1 MVTHRKTAD
10 GKRLLV
16 LDFTYTRPDG
26 KKGRYRRDA
35 EVQTRT
41 AAQAEERRRLVA
53 VASKGSPFA
62 LVDQLAAKVEAERAP
77 PPGTTFGEVAR
88 SYCEV
93 YAVSRLKAS
102 SRRCYT
108 ALIHA
113 HLLPAL
119 ARKPVA
125 EINAAVVRQL
135 DAALVTGGMGRVHR
149 RQVHV
154 VLRSIVCRYAV
165 EAGYLSEAPHMQRLP
180 RKSAKLPVVISPEQA
195 ARIIEAALAPEHRL
209 ALLLAFHAGLRSCEI
224 RGLRVRDVDLAAGVL
239 RVRQAISYGVVDT
252 PKSGNDR
259 EVPLTRALS
268 EALGRAM
275 KGKPRDALVS
285 VSTRGRGW
293 GQGGLRSMFVRV
305 AKRAEIVDST
315 IHHMRHGFVT
325 ALLDQGV
332 GAHVVKELAGHADL
346 ATTER
351 YAHALSKNKR
361 AAIDALDGALGGAHR
376 GAA

>member
-1 MVTHRKTAD
+1 MVTHRKIAS
-10 GKRLLV
+10 GKRILV
-16 LDFTYTRPDG
+16 IDFTYTRPDG

-53 VASKGSPFA
+53 VSSKGSPFA
-62 LVDQLAAKVEAERAP
+62 LVDEIAAKIEAEQAP
-77 PPGTTFGEVAR
+77 PSQGPTFGDVAK
-88 SYCEV
+88 SYGEV

-102 SRRCYT
+102 SRRCYAT
-108 ALIHA
+108 LIQR

-119 ARKPVA
+119 GRKPVT
-125 EINAAVVRQL
+125 EINAAAVRQL
-135 DAALVTGGMGRVHR
+135 DAALVTRGLGRVHR
-149 RQVHV
+149 RLIQA

-165 EAGYLSEAPHMQRLP
+165 EAGYLSEAPRMP
-180 RKSAKLPVVISPEQA
+180 RMPKKSEKLPVVISPDEA
-195 ARIIEAALAPEHRL
+195 ARIIEAARAPEHRL

-224 RGLRVRDVDLAAGVL
+224 RGLRVCDVNLAGGVL
-239 RVRQAISYGVVDT
+239 RVRQAISYGIVDT

-259 EVPLTRALS
+259 EVPLTNALG

-285 VSTRGRGW
+285 VSSKGKGW
-293 GQGGLRSMFVRV
+293 SQGGLYRMFLLVSQQ
-305 AKRAEIVDST
+305 AGIIDST

-332 GAHVVKELAGHADL
+332 GAHVVKELAGHGDL

-351 YAHALSKNKR
+351 YAHAVAKNKR
-361 AAIDALDGALGGAHR
+361 AAIDALDGALGGKR
-376 GAA
+376 AA